1 MRIGVVDYDA
11 GNLTSVEK
19 ALRALGADFVLS
31 PDPDTL
37 ASCDRLVF
45 PGVGDA
51 GSAMEVLR
59 ERGLDQMLRD
69 FSGSGNLILGIC
81 LGAQIVL
88 DSSEE
93 SDTACL
99 GLIPGR
105 AVRFPSDAGVKIP
118 HMGWN
123 TVKPVQPHP
132 LFEQVGSDASFYFVH
147 SFYPEPEYEQSVVS
161 RTHYAGLD
169 FASAIRRENIW
180 AVQFHPEKSGKSGLA
195 MLQNF
200 LSFRD

>member
-11 GNLTSVEK
+11 GNLTSVET

-37 ASCDRLVF
+37 TLCDRLVF

-51 GSAMEVLR
+51 GSAMAVLR

-69 FSGSGNLILGIC
+69 FSGSGKLILGIC

-88 DSSEE
+88 DRSEE

-123 TVKPVQPHP
+123 TVEPVQPHP
-132 LFEQVGSDASFYFVH
+132 LFEQCGGDASFYFVH
-147 SFYPEPEYEQSVVS
+147 SYYPEPEYGQSVLS
-161 RTHYAGLD
+161 RTHYAGFD
-169 FASAIRRENIW
+169 FASAIQRENIW

-195 MLQNF
+195 MLQSF

>member
-1 MRIGVVDYDA
+1 MKVGVVDYDA
-11 GNLTSVEK
+11 GNLTSVET
-19 ALRALGADFVLS
+19 ALRASGANFVVS

-51 GSAMEVLR
+51 GSAMDVLR

-69 FSGSGNLILGIC
+69 YSGSGKLILGIC

-88 DSSEE
+88 DFSEE
-93 SDTACL
+93 SDTRCL

-123 TVKPVQPHP
+123 TVDPVQPHP
-132 LFEQVGSDASFYFVH
+132 LFEQVEGDASFYFVH
-147 SFYPEPEYEQSVVS
+147 SYYPEPEHEQSVLS

-169 FASAIRRENIW
+169 FASAIQRENIW
-180 AVQFHPEKSGKSGLA
+180 AVQFHPEKSGRSGLA
-195 MLQNF
+195 MLQSF
-200 LSFRD
+200 LSVRD